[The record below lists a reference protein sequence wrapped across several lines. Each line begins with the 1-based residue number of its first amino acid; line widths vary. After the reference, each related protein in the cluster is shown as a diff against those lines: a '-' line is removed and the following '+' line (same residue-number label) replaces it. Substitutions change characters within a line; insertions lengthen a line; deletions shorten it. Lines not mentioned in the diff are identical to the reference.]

1 MFYGRGNHSKWVMPD
16 DRRLLLKAQ
25 MRMGWSTRTHEEEE
39 ERRALLEN
47 KPRVLK
53 KILPSEQSTICN
65 LINKVESVNEREKR
79 RVGHLKAR
87 LEKIEAS
94 AQGNGTTNCY
104 ICSTKFAYFPIFK
117 SYPAVCQ
124 KCGKK
129 ICSRD
134 CGQTVPGE
142 GNEPRR
148 YICKVCNEREE
159 FWKKSNA
166 WFFNAVPEYIQPTE
180 REISDMFTSS
190 DGWIHAKPKAGY
202 SDEAFRGR
210 FSSTGKRDVRI
221 PPRWI
226 NEKVNTSMSESG
238 VSGDGTPPSEDSRIP
253 EVLEATHI
261 YDSSVTDVM
270 QQEVSDSKQNDV
282 FPEKDETLISE
293 AKSIDSGGN
302 RFQVAQSD
310 VLVNVQVDN
319 GGMSTLSQE
328 VEANDATVA
337 DVSINNNKNDL
348 DIFSSVATDSENLK
362 YYSSSEPCTSGIRP
376 TGLSDKRN
384 TLPLKNSVT
393 SDFISVPTSSTSELP
408 VKLPLRNAESSPIQH
423 SSFKDDEKILPDYEN
438 AVKIDEIV
446 DFRK

>member
-1 MFYGRGNHSKWVMPD
+1 MFYGRSNHSNWVMPD

-25 MRMGWSTRTHEEEE
+25 MRMGWSTRTYEEEE

-47 KPRVLK
+47 RPRVSK
-53 KILPSEQSTICN
+53 KILPSEHTTICD
-65 LINKVESVNEREKR
+65 LISKVDSANEREKR
-79 RVGHLKAR
+79 RVGRLKAR

-94 AQGNGTTNCY
+94 AQGNGTTHCY
-104 ICSTKFAYFPIFK
+104 ICSAKFAYFPVFK

-124 KCGKK
+124 KCNKK

-134 CGQTVPGE
+134 CGVTVPGE

-190 DGWIHAKPKAGY
+190 DGWIHAKPKLGYAEESSFRSSLVSPAG
-202 SDEAFRGR
+202 R
-210 FSSTGKRDVRI
+210 RDARI

-238 VSGDGTPPSEDSRIP
+238 VSGDGTPPSEDIQITESLESAHIFDSTAS
-253 EVLEATHI
+253 EVLRKDAI
-261 YDSSVTDVM
+261 AP
-270 QQEVSDSKQNDV
+270 KQPDV
-282 FPEKDETLISE
+282 FPEKDDTLISE

-310 VLVNVQVDN
+310 VLVNVQPETSMMATV
-319 GGMSTLSQE
+319 SQE
-328 VEANDATVA
+328 AEDAAIA
-337 DVSINNNKNDL
+337 DVNISLEKTDL
-348 DIFSSVATDSENLK
+348 DIPYTGVTDEDSCK
-362 YYSSSEPCTSGIRP
+362 YYLSEPCTSGVRVVSP
-376 TGLSDKRN
+376 PEKTVLPSKCATVTDLSPRHLN
-384 TLPLKNSVT
+384 TNSEAV
-393 SDFISVPTSSTSELP
+393 IKLP
-408 VKLPLRNAESSPIQH
+408 VKNVDASLVQFSTMKE
-423 SSFKDDEKILPDYEN
+423 DEKSQLI
-438 AVKIDEIV
+438 
-446 DFRK
+446 